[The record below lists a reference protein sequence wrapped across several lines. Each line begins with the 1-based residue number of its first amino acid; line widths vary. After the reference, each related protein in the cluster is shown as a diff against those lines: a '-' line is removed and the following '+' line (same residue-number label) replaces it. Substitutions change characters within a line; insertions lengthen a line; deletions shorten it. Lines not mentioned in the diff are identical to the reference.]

1 MGYPVIRA
9 LDNFVDH
16 NLEMQLTMDGYDQ
29 SNDYFKENN
38 DHLKISVATNSN
50 TSWSKTFEYQL
61 LHQRSKLKYF
71 SLLHLIFIL
80 YLSTEFS
87 MKITFVIFRLS

>member
-9 LDNFVDH
+9 LDNFDDH
-16 NLEMQLTMDGYDQ
+16 NLEIHVTRDGYDQ

-71 SLLHLIFIL
+71 SLLHLIFI
-80 YLSTEFS
+80 
-87 MKITFVIFRLS
+87 